1 MRQRQYTL
9 TPAHVHAH
17 VSVRLQKYLRL
28 ADHGPRCQADTLWAV
43 LCYAASRI
51 ISLAAACAALR
62 DAPSD
67 TAAHDA
73 LLATLPDYAE
83 LQRRLNRALQGD
95 LPHALRRRRQP
106 LAADLVLIPYHG
118 KPLHHADEIYR
129 SQAKSGTSHFHAYA
143 TAYVIRKGQRF
154 TVALTPVGRSDAL
167 PDVLRRLLREA
178 ARAGVRP
185 RYLLLDRG
193 FCSVDVIRY
202 LQSARYAWLMPLVL
216 RGRKADHP
224 KGPSGSRVF
233 ASRKRSGWAEYT
245 MTNTAKRTARFRVC
259 IKCRNRRGERG
270 RHGREALVYAFG
282 GPLRPSSYTWVKE
295 TYRSRFAIETS
306 YRQMHQARVRTC
318 TRDPLLRLLY
328 VGIALLLRNVWVWL
342 HGQVLACGRGG
353 GRRIDLGRLSF
364 RKMLVWLQHWA
375 EALLGVH
382 DEIATERRIY
392 E

>member
-1 MRQRQYTL
+1 MRQQQYTL
-9 TPAHVHAH
+9 TPAHVQTHTTY
-17 VSVRLQKYLRL
+17 RLQKHLCL
-28 ADHGPRCQADTLWAV
+28 ADHGRKCTADTLWTV
-43 LCYAASRI
+43 LCYAASRL

-73 LLATLPDYAE
+73 LLATLPPFAQ

-95 LPHALRRRRQP
+95 LPQALRRRRQP
-106 LAADLVLIPYHG
+106 LAIDLTLIPYHG
-118 KPLHHADEIYR
+118 KPHKEHEEIYR
-129 SQAKSGTSHFHAYA
+129 SKAKSGTSHFHAYA

-154 TVALTPVGRSDAL
+154 TVALTAVRRGDPLAA
-167 PDVLRRLLREA
+167 VLQRLLREA
-178 ARAGVRP
+178 ARAAVRP

-202 LQSARYAWLMPLVL
+202 LQRARYAWLMPLVL
-216 RGRKADHP
+216 RGRKADHV

-245 MTNTAKRTARFRVC
+245 MTNAAKRTARFRVC

-270 RHGREALVYAFG
+270 RQGREALVYALG
-282 GPLRPSSYTWVKE
+282 GPLRVSSYTWVKE

-306 YRQMHQARVRTC
+306 YRQMHQARIRTS

-342 HGQVLACGRGG
+342 HWQVLAHRQRG
-353 GRRIDLGRLSF
+353 GRRLDLGCLSF
-364 RKMLVWLQHWA
+364 RKMLVWLQHWI
-375 EALLGVH
+375 EVRLGIV
-382 DEIATERRIY
+382 DEIATEHRMY